1 MSSSSSWKSRYDDNE
16 DEDADENILTDA
28 QETQWS
34 SRDSILF
41 VIDCSPAMLK
51 HSEDGEIPFYT
62 AIKCAMTV
70 HLNKIISSESDLVGI
85 VLYGTE
91 KSKNSNNFEN
101 IYVLQDLDTPDV
113 HKIQQ
118 LEAIDDSTEESG
130 SVVNGE
136 TVNIDHLI
144 EQLTHIFR
152 FQTVESVN
160 FDEEIGTSNGKY
172 TLGEVFWT
180 ATNLFGTNAQR
191 VGSKRMFLFT
201 NEDDPHVGDVSLRS
215 ASKVRAKD
223 LQAFGIKIELFDI
236 DKPDEKFDRKNFYK
250 DILIDEMDD
259 ENEGDAPQEN
269 TSAKLDE
276 LLQRV
281 QRKEVKKR
289 SLFNIPFIIAPGL
302 EIGVKG
308 YNLVMTQT
316 KGIHRNVYTL
326 GESVREVQT
335 VTSWVCADTTQ
346 YLTPADLKYYWEFGG
361 VKVIF
366 TKEEVAKM
374 KTMGPPGLAL
384 IGFKPTSAIPMHHNI
399 NHAMFLYPDEK
410 SYEGST
416 RAFSSLLKAMHEME
430 KVAICSFTQRN
441 NYSTRLVALFPQ
453 VETVGPNG
461 QERPPGFQLVP
472 LPWADDLRPLPI
484 QSDYLPPDELMD
496 AAKPFI
502 KKLSMKKGFHPD
514 NYENPTLQKHYKV
527 LQATALNQR
536 DMDIDDKTL
545 PKTEQMHARAGSLI
559 KHFKE
564 IAAVIEAPE
573 VTPTPTVSTGPSKR
587 NSQSQPGSGSQA
599 KRAKSSQ
606 PTDGASLLEDMRS
619 KYDADQ
625 LNKVTVATLKEFLAS
640 VNVRPNGTRKAD
652 LVSQVETYFAL

>member
-1 MSSSSSWKSRYDDNE
+1 
-16 DEDADENILTDA
+16 
-28 QETQWS
+28 
-34 SRDSILF
+34 
-41 VIDCSPAMLK
+41 MLK
-51 HSEDGEIPFYT
+51 PSEDGEIPFYT
-62 AIKCAMTV
+62 AIKCAMAV

-118 LEAIDDSTEESG
+118 LEAIDD
-130 SVVNGE
+130 
-136 TVNIDHLI
+136 
-144 EQLTHIFR
+144 R
-152 FQTVESVN
+152 SVN
-160 FDEEIGTSNGKY
+160 FDEEFGTSNGKY
-172 TLGEVFWT
+172 TLGEVFWV

-201 NEDDPHVGDVSLRS
+201 NEDDPHIGDVSLRS

-236 DKPDEKFDRKNFYK
+236 DKPGEKFDRKSFYK
-250 DILIDEMDD
+250 DILVDEMDD
-259 ENEGDAPQEN
+259 ENEDNVPQED

-308 YNLVMTQT
+308 YNLVMPQT
-316 KGIHRNVYTL
+316 KGVHRNVYTL

-399 NHAMFLYPDEK
+399 NHAVFLYPDEK

-484 QSDYLPPDELMD
+484 QSDYLPPDELTD

-502 KKLSMKKGFHPD
+502 KKLSMKKGFHPE

-527 LQATALNQR
+527 LQATALNHR

-545 PKTEQMHARAGSLI
+545 PKTEQMHARAGPLI

-564 IAAVIEAPE
+564 IAATIEAPE
-573 VTPTPTVSTGPSKR
+573 ATPTPATSIGSSKR
-587 NSQSQPGSGSQA
+587 NSQSQSESGSQA

-606 PTDGASLLEDMRS
+606 PTDDVSLLEDMRS

-640 VNVRPNGTRKAD
+640 VNAKPNGTKKAD
-652 LVSQVETYFAL
+652 LISQVETYFAL